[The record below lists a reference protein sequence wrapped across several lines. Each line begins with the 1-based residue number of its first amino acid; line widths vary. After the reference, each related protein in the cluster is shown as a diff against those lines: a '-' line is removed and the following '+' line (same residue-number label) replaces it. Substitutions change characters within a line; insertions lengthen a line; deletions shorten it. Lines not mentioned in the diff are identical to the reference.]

1 MKNGKLNDKKTYY
14 LRKKGSRS
22 VGNIELRNITRLSSE
37 VSYWYYDNLEE
48 NKGVDGTLFH
58 VITVIPRI
66 AGADYYVDHGGEVLT
81 KDVIVPKG
89 KTIRVHPA
97 LIINPET
104 GEYELD
110 DDYMLES

>member
-1 MKNGKLNDKKTYY
+1 MEG
-14 LRKKGSRS
+14 
-22 VGNIELRNITRLSSE
+22 
-37 VSYWYYDNLEE
+37 

-58 VITVIPRI
+58 VITVIPKI
-66 AGADYYVDHGGEVLT
+66 AGSDYYVDHGGEVIT

-89 KTIRVHPA
+89 KTIRVHHA
-97 LIINPET
+97 LSINHET